1 MYHIIASILQN
12 TVIITSFV
20 LVMMLLIEYI
30 NVNTKGRWVTRFQ
43 GSGFR
48 QILLA
53 AVLGAIPGC
62 LGGFAVVSL
71 FTHNMVSF
79 GALVA
84 CLTASFG
91 DEAFAMLA
99 ILPKEALLL
108 SAILFATAILAGLAT
123 DFFVKRFPAP
133 FDSQHFAI
141 HDSDKHSH
149 PDIRG
154 NLRNNLQHIT
164 FERVL
169 LIIGII
175 ALIVFIMTGWLEHQH
190 DMDGV
195 HAGHIHHHDRS
206 FSGILLQER
215 WLNIL
220 FACASL
226 FALFI
231 VVTVHEHF
239 LKEHF
244 WEHIIKKHLPK
255 IFLWTLAVL
264 TVLSIGQYFVDIG
277 EWVESN
283 PGYMLALAILIGL
296 IPESG
301 PHLVFITLFAS
312 GAIPFSVL
320 LANSIVQEGHA
331 GLPLLAESKKG
342 FLCMKLISVGAG
354 LLAGLAG
361 YVIGF

>member
-1 MYHIIASILQN
+1 
-12 TVIITSFV
+12 
-20 LVMMLLIEYI
+20 MMLLIEYV
-30 NVNTKGRWVTRFQ
+30 NVNTKGKWVTRFQ

-48 QILLA
+48 QLLLA
-53 AVLGAIPGC
+53 ALLGVIPGC
-62 LGGFAVVSL
+62 LGGFVVVSL
-71 FTHNMVSF
+71 FTHNIVSF
-79 GALVA
+79 GALVT
-84 CLTASFG
+84 CLIASFG

-99 ILPKEALLL
+99 ILPKEALIL
-108 SAILFATAILAGLAT
+108 SAILFVIAIVTGLVT
-123 DFFVKRFPAP
+123 DFFVKKFPTP
-133 FDSQHFAI
+133 FDSEHFVI

-149 PDIRG
+149 SDIRG
-154 NLRNNLQHIT
+154 NWRTNLQHVT
-164 FERVL
+164 FERAL
-169 LIIGII
+169 LITGII
-175 ALIVFIMTGWLEHQH
+175 ALIVFIMMGWLEHQH
-190 DMDGV
+190 GADGG
-195 HAGHIHHHDRS
+195 HAGHSHDHDHS

-220 FACASL
+220 FACVSL

-231 VVTVHEHF
+231 VITVHDHF
-239 LKEHF
+239 LKEHL

-255 IFLWTLAVL
+255 IFLWTLGVL
-264 TVLSIGQYFVDIG
+264 TVLSFGQYFMDIG
-277 EWVESN
+277 EWVERN

-342 FLCMKLISVGAG
+342 FLCMKLISVAVG